1 MTRSDPAAQ
10 RNRTRYSFGVTTV
23 PAPLQTS
30 YDVVVVGSGGG
41 AMTAAALAASSGL
54 STVVL
59 ERTPL
64 IGGTSAYSGGACW
77 LPGSAVQQRAGL
89 PDSTEGAR
97 AYLDA
102 VLDNPDQ
109 QRVEAFLSHA
119 PELVAALEADPL
131 MDFEWIPF
139 SEYYDAPGRVP
150 MGRSIQPTSIAR
162 ADLDHA
168 LAAMLRPP
176 VERDRVG
183 AAGRSLLSGGQAL
196 IGRLVA
202 MVVRDGGTVATEHHV
217 VDVRRDRTGRV
228 TAVVVDTPTGPI
240 EVGARRGVII
250 GAGGYEGSPE
260 LRARHGTPGSA
271 EWTMAPRGTN
281 TGDLIEACAKA
292 GAATDYSGEGWFC
305 PGLAQP
311 DGSGT
316 FTLGFRGGLMVDQT
330 GRRYGNECLP
340 YDRFGRLMAAA
351 PERIPS
357 WFVFDSGE
365 GGRLP
370 AIAMPEGDP
379 AEHLAAGTWVTAGSI
394 AELATAIGIDPAVL
408 NRTVDR
414 FNGFAEVGV
423 DEDFARGED
432 EYDTF
437 FAGGSGPNKAL
448 TPIGRAPYFAARF
461 VLSDLGTKGGL
472 VTDPAG
478 RVLDAAT
485 GAAIPGLYATSNSV
499 TSVFGSRYPGPGA
512 PLGAAMVFGSL
523 AVRDLLGG

>member
-1 MTRSDPAAQ
+1 
-10 RNRTRYSFGVTTV
+10 VTTV
-23 PAPLQTS
+23 PAPLQPS

-41 AMTAAALAASSGL
+41 AMTAAALAARAGL
-54 STVVL
+54 STIVL

-77 LPGSAVQQRAGL
+77 LPGSEVQRRAGL

-97 AYLDA
+97 SYLGA
-102 VLDNPDQ
+102 VLDDPDPV
-109 QRVEAFLSHA
+109 RVDAFLQHA
-119 PELVAALEADPL
+119 PELVAALEADEL
-131 MDFEWIPF
+131 IDFEWIPF

-150 MGRSIQPTSIAR
+150 MGRSIQPASIR
-162 ADLDHA
+162 RDQLDPDVMA
-168 LAAMLRPP
+168 LLRPP
-176 VERDRVG
+176 VERDRAG
-183 AAGRSLLSGGQAL
+183 AAGRSTLSGGQAL
-196 IGRLVA
+196 IGRLAA
-202 MVVRDGGTVATEHHV
+202 MVVRDGGTLATEHHV
-217 VDVRRDRTGRV
+217 VDVRRDGAGRV
-228 TAVVVDTPTGPI
+228 TGVVIDTPTGPV

-250 GAGGYEGSPE
+250 GAGGYEGSHE
-260 LRARHGTPGSA
+260 LRALHGTPGSA

-305 PGLAQP
+305 PGLAHP

-316 FTLGFRGGLMVDQT
+316 FTLGFRSGLMVDQS

-340 YDRFGRLMAAA
+340 YDRFGRIMAEA

-357 WFVFDSGE
+357 WFVFDNRE

-379 AEHLAAGTWVTAGSI
+379 AEHLAAGTWVTAASI
-394 AELATAIGIDPAVL
+394 EDLATAIGVDPAVL
-408 NRTVDR
+408 TETVDR
-414 FNGFAEVGV
+414 FNGFAEAGV
-423 DEDFARGED
+423 DEDFGRGQD

-437 FAGGSGPNKAL
+437 FAGGTGPNKAL
-448 TPIGRAPYFAARF
+448 TPVDQAPYFAARF

-472 VTDPAG
+472 VTDAAG
-478 RVLDAAT
+478 RVADAAT
-485 GAAIPGLYATSNSV
+485 GEPIPGLYATSNSV
-499 TSVFGSRYPGPGA
+499 ASVFGSRYPGPGA

-523 AVRDLLGG
+523 AVRDLLRE

>member
-1 MTRSDPAAQ
+1 M
-10 RNRTRYSFGVTTV
+10 TTV
-23 PAPLQTS
+23 PAALQPS

-41 AMTAAALAASSGL
+41 AMTAAAMAAKAGL
-54 STVVL
+54 STIVL

-77 LPGSAVQQRAGL
+77 LPGSEVQQRAGL

-97 AYLDA
+97 SYLAA
-102 VLDNPDQ
+102 VLDDPDPV
-109 QRVEAFLSHA
+109 RVEAFLEHA
-119 PELVAALEADPL
+119 PELVAALEADEL

-150 MGRSIQPTSIAR
+150 MGRSIQPASIKR
-162 ADLDHA
+162 EQLDPDVMA
-168 LAAMLRPP
+168 LLRPP
-176 VERDRVG
+176 VERDRAG
-183 AAGRSLLSGGQAL
+183 AAGRSTLSGGQAL
-196 IGRLVA
+196 IGRLAA
-202 MVVRDGGTVATEHHV
+202 MVVRDGGTLATEHHV
-217 VDVRRDRTGRV
+217 VDVRRDGAGRV
-228 TAVVVDTPTGPI
+228 TAVVVDTPAGAV
-240 EVGARRGVII
+240 EVGARRGVVI

-260 LRARHGTPGSA
+260 LRALHGTPGSA

-305 PGLAQP
+305 PGLSHP

-316 FTLGFRGGLMVDQT
+316 FTLGFRSGLMVDQT

-340 YDRFGRLMAAA
+340 YDRFGRIMAEA

-357 WFVFDSGE
+357 WFVFDNRE
-365 GGRLP
+365 DGRLP

-379 AEHLAAGTWVTAGSI
+379 AEHLAAGTWVTAESI
-394 AELATAIGIDPAVL
+394 EDLAAAIGVDHAVL
-408 NRTVDR
+408 TETVDR
-414 FNGFAEVGV
+414 FNRFAEAGV
-423 DEDFARGED
+423 DEDFGRGED

-437 FAGGSGPNKAL
+437 FAGGTGPNKAL
-448 TPIGRAPYFAARF
+448 TPVDQAPYFAARF

-472 VTDPAG
+472 VTDAAG
-478 RVLDAAT
+478 RVADAAT
-485 GAAIPGLYATSNSV
+485 GDPIPGLYATSNSV
-499 TSVFGSRYPGPGA
+499 ASVFGSRYPGPGA

-523 AVRDLLGG
+523 AVRDLLDG